1 MPQVFNTFP
10 SPGSDSSLRVI
21 APTVEGNFY
30 DYKSRVKF
38 NVSMEV
44 DPDYTL
50 DDFTVDIDTAAVTTA
65 PHVEHIQDAPRAVNG
80 YNLERNIYKGSVAG
94 MNSEGITYPF
104 VNGVKYKIVYT
115 ALFRLRTGP
124 VFGSTVSLKSTS
136 HIQLFTYYDT
146 PVTLSTFRVTND
158 VATGDDIQIAGLSL
172 IRSSVDETEPE
183 YLTFTFQ
190 DNDAE
195 PGDGN
200 NPSEINEPYIVRQ
213 AYSSSGGYTLP
224 SNTLTNGSTYT
235 MNVSAQYALGY
246 STSQTKHDLLIF
258 NRPSIASIDVL
269 PLYIRNT
276 SDNVATVT
284 LSETLEG
291 QDNLTKL
298 WFQFKTTD
306 ASANLV
312 ATVGDVVGIAYDEL
326 SLAYSFSLSEIV
338 KELTQSLYIEN
349 DISYNV
355 VVKAQY
361 VYNGSNIIR
370 YSSPYPVTFDL
381 TEPAISNIVVNS
393 LYTRDTNEKIAT
405 ITVDYDAYE
414 LYAPYETAG
423 IKFVFY
429 KGETEVARTIAYDF
443 VNTSDASGNT
453 DYDIKLSEV
462 NSVNGYLDH
471 GITYTVKA
479 AVKVTDH
486 AGTTSYVVSSAS
498 YSVTFALTEPDISN
512 IVVNSLYLVDPNEK
526 IATITVDH
534 DAYKLYAPYATDGI
548 KFVFYNGSTEVAR
561 TTPYTFANTS
571 AAAGNT
577 NYDIKL
583 SEITPKVLENDITY
597 TVKAAVKVTDHAGTT
612 TSYVVS
618 SDSYSVT
625 FPLVRPVIS
634 ITPYDVQNDGGA
646 DGVYAPSDGATD
658 SDTASQIVA
667 TVTVNL
673 AEYKLYAPNETEGI
687 LFVFY
692 DASENEI
699 ARTDPYTFANISS
712 SSQNLYNIRLNEI
725 TVVSGN
731 DLLTNGTPYKVKA
744 EVTLVNHSDV
754 PEQRLSA
761 AFFDVTFT
769 QNIAPV
775 PYVNISNSWALV
787 TADDPESYRANFL
800 VSPEIGISGNFS
812 KNAQFGSVY
821 SKQLDT
827 TSTIFKLEY
836 KVTSSTS
843 TVTQDWT
850 PVKKAKL
857 VLQGSSESLETA
869 ADRARST
876 AGSLSTVNSGEYAN
890 IPGTGL
896 GTDQGDIVF
905 YMPYIQSGTAPAF
918 DETDVVEVKVTVIDR
933 STPSLWSGNI
943 LSDYYTA
950 IPVHVIKKI
959 DQYNYT
965 TGTDTEPWNS
975 QYKAYYDSSTS
986 LLHVDVNDTI
996 VTTNKS
1002 NVKADSNNIIQEL
1015 DEGWKI
1021 VNTDANTNGAT
1032 GGKLPKVNLYF
1043 YGNSVAAGSQ
1053 NSSNSFTVSQ
1063 INDMGAVIDQHA
1075 GAKEYP
1081 YFIVYT
1087 TPTGSSDKASWY
1099 KSKLFYAPQSSG
1111 DTSDPDKVGLTLLYT
1126 GMDDTTFRPEIPA
1139 HRRIRYDLLAH
1150 DGVLT
1155 NANAGY
1161 ANERVNSVSLHTSS
1175 NASTSE
1181 AGSFNFT
1188 LQEAGL
1194 MTTSSVLSLLV
1205 MRFTKKLLVLNIP
1218 VYWNSAYSYSAKVD
1232 YNYDDSANY
1241 YEPIEFLK
1249 SSHPS
1254 TVSITVDPTIGTTL
1268 YYRVRYVVTNPNLPK
1283 IDGVYDTTDGIYT
1296 DKDVPNKFFPESS
1309 DYAILNAEYKTFNTD
1324 ASSNITFDL
1333 SFNIDPIDHEN
1344 RMDGVNVYFT
1354 SPESSIGSNIVK
1366 VRIGS
1371 YTTAGPKTITLIDVT
1386 DASGVHLEIMDPS
1399 GNIVTS
1405 DLLWNKYDSANISF
1419 EAFRDARVHSSDA
1432 SYNRVSDASDP
1443 VSSDF
1448 YVETGTQ
1455 STFGTSSDSNPIWN
1469 VPVLTRPSTDASG
1482 GNIYE
1487 LSGGVINIESS
1498 SNNHFISWPIAE
1510 NENQLDFTYDIIVT
1524 SDASGVIVDED
1535 NLTGPSCVLRID
1547 LDTVDRYVIEIR
1559 KVFNGLT
1566 NQRERSAAD
1575 VIVFHSVKVD
1585 TENMDVSVV
1594 NPSNTSSV
1602 TLSWEQAVITG
1613 NSVDVSGNSVDVSGN
1628 TVISE
1633 PASFQNNIYAHHIKY
1648 RIDPSGNYA
1657 RLDDAENAPLIENSS
1672 PKLYTLPSEIVPGD
1686 LLDFVMYVEAQVKYT
1701 LNSELQTKS
1710 IPFDVPLTPVTTA
1723 SQYRVST
1730 IPSIILPHSSPVL
1743 VQGSQNPTLL
1753 LNLNANGLEEEG
1765 FISVVVILTQDGTAA
1780 KPEGEQALL
1789 IFPDSSNLYPFY
1801 FPNTVGTSGSGSS
1814 DSRLAGGDSATSAP
1828 KNLSSSV
1835 LSTDPSNNTYTL
1847 TIGTVE
1853 TTETVVT
1860 TGGEVGRYGLSTLQM
1875 PLSSQSDFVSG
1886 EPVNYMVILT
1896 TRRGTDIGVGAFT
1909 YQSIPSV
1916 QNVEIVTVG
1925 GQYFVNFNI
1934 TPA

>member
-1 MPQVFNTFP
+1 MSQVFNTFP
-10 SPGSDSSLRVI
+10 LLTTSIGGTIV
-21 APTVEGNFY
+21 TVATVQGYFY
-30 DYKSRVKF
+30 DMKDHVKC
-38 NVSMEV
+38 NISMEV
-44 DPDYTL
+44 HPNYTL
-50 DDFTVDIDTAAVTTA
+50 DSFTISIDQINTITGDTVA
-65 PHVEHIQDAPRAVNG
+65 PKTISIYDTPRTVNG
-80 YNLERNIYKGSVAG
+80 YNLVRIIYKGISNLDDVYDFQ
-94 MNSEGITYPF
+94 NEQEHKITYNAF
-104 VNGVKYKIVYT
+104 
-115 ALFRLRTGP
+115 FRLNTLP
-124 VFGSTVSLKSTS
+124 AASALLKSTS
-136 HIQLFTYYDT
+136 VIQHFRYYAT
-146 PVTLSTFRVTND
+146 PATLSTFIVTND
-158 VATGDDIQIAGLSL
+158 VATGDSIEIADLSL
-172 IRSSVDETEPE
+172 IRSSVDETVPE

-195 PGDGN
+195 PGDDN
-200 NPSEINEPYIVRQ
+200 NRGEFDESYIVRQ
-213 AYSSSGGYTLP
+213 EYSPSGNYTLP
-224 SNTLTNGSTYT
+224 SNTLVNGSTYFMT
-235 MNVSAQYALGY
+235 VSAQYELGY
-246 STSQTKHDLLIF
+246 STSQTKSALLIF

-291 QDNLTKL
+291 EDRLTKL

-312 ATVGDVVGIAYDEL
+312 ATVGGGNGIAYNEL
-326 SLAYSFSLSEIV
+326 SLAYSFRLNQIV
-338 KELTQSLYIEN
+338 KESNQSLYIEN

-361 VYNGSNIIR
+361 VYNNENIIR
-370 YSSPYPVTFDL
+370 YSSPYAVTFDL
-381 TEPAISNIVVNS
+381 TEPVISNIVVNS

-414 LYAPYETAG
+414 LYAPYAAGG

-429 KGETEVARTIAYDF
+429 NGSTEVARTIAYDF
-443 VNTSDASGNT
+443 ANTSDASGNT

-462 NSVNGYLDH
+462 ESTNGYLDH

-479 AVKVTDH
+479 AVNVTDH

-534 DAYKLYAPYATDGI
+534 DAYELYAPYATDGI

-583 SEITPKVLENDITY
+583 SEVTPGVLENGITY

-634 ITPYDVQNDGGA
+634 VTPYDVQNDGGA
-646 DGVYAPSDGATD
+646 DGVYAPSDGPTD

-712 SSQNLYNIRLNEI
+712 SSQNLYNIRLNDI
-725 TVVSGN
+725 DLSGN
-731 DLLTNGTPYKVKA
+731 VLLTNGTPYKVKA

-827 TSTIFKLEY
+827 TSTKFKLEY

-869 ADRARST
+869 AERARST
-876 AGSLSTVNSGEYAN
+876 AGTLSYVSSGEYAN

-933 STPSLWSGNI
+933 SSPSLWSGNI
-943 LSDYYTA
+943 LSDSYTA

-965 TGTDTEPWNS
+965 TGTDSEPWNS
-975 QYKAYYDSSTS
+975 QYKAYYDSDAG
-986 LLHVDVNDTI
+986 LLNVYKNNIITPV
-996 VTTNKS
+996 NKS
-1002 NVKADSNNIIQEL
+1002 SVKADSNNIITEL
-1015 DEGWKI
+1015 YEGWKVRNGG
-1021 VNTDANTNGAT
+1021 VNANGAT

-1043 YGNSVAAGSQ
+1043 YGNEVEAVNQ

-1063 INDMGAVIDQHA
+1063 IDDMGAYVVIDQHA

-1081 YFIVYT
+1081 FFIAYT
-1087 TPTGSSDKASWY
+1087 TPTASGNKASWY
-1099 KSKLFYAPQSSG
+1099 KSKLFYAPQASG
-1111 DTSDPDKVGLTLLYT
+1111 DTTADSSRAGPTLLYT
-1126 GMDDTTFRPEIPA
+1126 GIDDTTFRPEIPST
-1139 HRRIRYDLLAH
+1139 RRVKCDLLPH

-1155 NANAGY
+1155 NANASY
-1161 ANERVNSVSLHTSS
+1161 ATEFVNLVSLHTSS

-1188 LQEAGL
+1188 LSEFGL
-1194 MTTSSVLSLLV
+1194 TTDSPLVLSSLE
-1205 MRFTKKLLVLNIP
+1205 MIFTKKLVLNIP
-1218 VYWNSAYSYSAKVD
+1218 VSWNSEYSHSVKVD
-1232 YNYDDSANY
+1232 YKYDANAEY

-1249 SSHPS
+1249 SSYPS
-1254 TVSITVDPTIGTTL
+1254 KVSFIVDPTIATTL
-1268 YYRVRYVVTNPNLPK
+1268 HYRVRYVVTNPNLPK
-1283 IDGVYDTTDGIYT
+1283 IGNDPLTSVYDTTDGIYT

-1333 SFNIDPIDHEN
+1333 SFNIDPEN

-1354 SPESSIGSNIVK
+1354 SPASPIGSGIDK

-1419 EAFRDARVHSSDA
+1419 EAFRDARVNSSDA
-1432 SYNRVSDASDP
+1432 SYNPVSDASDP

-1448 YVETGTQ
+1448 YVESG
-1455 STFGTSSDSNPIWN
+1455 SDADFGSPTENPIWN
-1469 VPVLTRPSTDASG
+1469 VPELTPPPSEDG
-1482 GNIYE
+1482 DIL
-1487 LSGGVINIESS
+1487 LSGGVINILDPS
-1498 SNNHFISWPIAE
+1498 SNHYIQWT
-1510 NENQLDFTYDIIVT
+1510 LDTSEPFTYDVKVT
-1524 SDASGVIVDED
+1524 KDVSTVIVDDTDTAEGKD
-1535 NLTGPSCVLRID
+1535 ISANFCVLPID
-1547 LDTVDRYVIEIR
+1547 LVNVAKYTVEIR
-1559 KVFNGLT
+1559 KVFNGSDAVAD
-1566 NQRERSAAD
+1566 RERSEP
-1575 VIVFHSVKVD
+1575 VTVVFHTIHVNTS
-1585 TENMDVSVV
+1585 NMAVSVV
-1594 NPSNTSSV
+1594 NPSNLTSV
-1602 TLSWEQAVITG
+1602 KLSWILPVI
-1613 NSVDVSGNSVDVSGN
+1613 SGNSVGDSGN
-1628 TVISE
+1628 TVLS
-1633 PASFQNNIYAHHIKY
+1633 SFENNIYTQYIQSA
-1648 RIDPSGNYA
+1648 IDASEDYT
-1657 RLDDAENAPLIENSS
+1657 RLDDDQDAPLVETPS
-1672 PKLYTLPSEIVPGD
+1672 PQTYDLPGEIVPGD
-1686 LLDFVMYVEAQVKYT
+1686 LLDFVMYVEANVSYT
-1701 LNSELQTKS
+1701 VNGVLSTTKS
-1710 IPFDVPLTPVTTA
+1710 TPFNVPLTPTTTA

-1730 IPSIILPHSSPVL
+1730 IPSIILPHSTPVL

-1753 LNLNANGLEEEG
+1753 LNLNANGLEDEG

-1789 IFPDSSNLYPFY
+1789 IFPDSSNLYPFS
-1801 FPNTVGTSGSGSS
+1801 FPNTVSTSGSGSS

-1828 KNLSSSV
+1828 KNLTPSV

-1847 TIGTVE
+1847 TIGSVE